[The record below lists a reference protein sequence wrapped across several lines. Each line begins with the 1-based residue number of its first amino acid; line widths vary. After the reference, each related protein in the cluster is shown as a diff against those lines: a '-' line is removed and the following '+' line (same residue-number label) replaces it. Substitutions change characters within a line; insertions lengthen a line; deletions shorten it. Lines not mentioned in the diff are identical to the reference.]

1 ASVAVNNFSNTT
13 QAYISDS
20 TVVSTTGN
28 VEAIAQNIGTIGS
41 LSAGASVSGGIALTG
56 SVSVNNI
63 TNTTDAHASNA
74 IISAGNNVEIS
85 ATDTS
90 TIQSFAGQLSVG
102 IGAAGVGAAVAYN
115 NIGNIVTAYVK
126 ADDATYTR
134 INAAGNVIVSASSTG
149 TIYTIAAGGS
159 AGLFV
164 GAGASVAVNQMSN
177 NVSAFVQNNS
187 NINAEGS
194 VGILANSLNTMTTK
208 GGTFSAGFVGL
219 GGTIAVNNLANTTS
233 AYVDNSSIEG
243 IGKESI
249 SIPTNDGT
257 GGTEA
262 LFGVA
267 VMATSQDNLGVT
279 IGTGGVGALAF
290 VASVSV
296 NNFQNTTQAYVT
308 NNSAINALTASSIS
322 EQSVYIKAFNN
333 SNVNINVGTV
343 AGGLA
348 AAGVGIDITT
358 MKNATSAYIN
368 STDLTNSQGSLVN
381 ANKDLVVEA
390 KTQKSLTSNVVALGG
405 GLGFSVQGAV
415 SIINV
420 SSGMSSDGLTAASDT
435 QNTVGQQLQDLNG
448 MGKDSNGNSN

>member
-1 ASVAVNNFSNTT
+1 M
-13 QAYISDS
+13 
-20 TVVSTTGN
+20 
-28 VEAIAQNIGTIGS
+28 
-41 LSAGASVSGGIALTG
+41 SAGASVSGGIALTG

-243 IGKESI
+243 IGK
-249 SIPTNDGT
+249 
-257 GGTEA
+257 
-262 LFGVA
+262 
-267 VMATSQDNLGVT
+267 
-279 IGTGGVGALAF
+279 
-290 VASVSV
+290 
-296 NNFQNTTQAYVT
+296 
-308 NNSAINALTASSIS
+308 
-322 EQSVYIKAFNN
+322 
-333 SNVNINVGTV
+333 
-343 AGGLA
+343 
-348 AAGVGIDITT
+348 
-358 MKNATSAYIN
+358 
-368 STDLTNSQGSLVN
+368 
-381 ANKDLVVEA
+381 
-390 KTQKSLTSNVVALGG
+390 
-405 GLGFSVQGAV
+405 
-415 SIINV
+415 
-420 SSGMSSDGLTAASDT
+420 
-435 QNTVGQQLQDLNG
+435 
-448 MGKDSNGNSN
+448 